1 MPSALSIADAVVRRG
16 CDFTGCETCPF
27 RVYAQRSHA
36 CMFGGGVGALLA
48 LPFLARLL
56 GQDEGRIRELIDTD
70 LDRVLDVGGH
80 TYRVANVEQ
89 TRELA
94 QRLDEALRGLEG
106 IVEGPIDEVRPE
118 WLERVRVDL
127 STEIDESP
135 DSEGRPRPRLSL
147 MRAMLE
153 VAAGF
158 LRAAVKMGAEVE
170 FDRYDVPMNP
180 G

>member
-1 MPSALSIADAVVRRG
+1 VPSALSIADAVDRRG

-70 LDRVLDVGGH
+70 LDRVLDPQGH
-80 TYRVANVEQ
+80 TYMVASLEQ
-89 TRELA
+89 TKELA
-94 QRLDEALRGLEG
+94 QRLGDALRGLEG
-106 IVEGPIDEVRPE
+106 VVEGPFDEVRPE
-118 WLERVRVDL
+118 WVERVRTDL
-127 STEIDESP
+127 WTQIEDSP
-135 DSEGRPRPRLSL
+135 DVEGRLRPRLSL

-158 LRAAVKMGAEVE
+158 LREAVKMGAEVE